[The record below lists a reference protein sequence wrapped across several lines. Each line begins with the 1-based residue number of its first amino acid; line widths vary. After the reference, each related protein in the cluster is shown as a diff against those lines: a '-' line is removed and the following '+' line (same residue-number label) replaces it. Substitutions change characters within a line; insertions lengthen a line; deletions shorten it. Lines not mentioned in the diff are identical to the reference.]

1 MASPLLRIGQVAR
14 RAGVSA
20 DTIRYYE
27 RLGVLPKPQRSPA
40 GYREYPE
47 NAVNRITL
55 VRNAARFGFT
65 LTEIRG
71 FLRVREAGGKPCHQ
85 VRQSAQTILD
95 GVDRQIAEL
104 TATRETMRETLLKWD
119 AQLART
125 PAKRH
130 ARLLERLPPDH
141 QTPVAQRFSAAKKR
155 LAGLKPC
162 ATSSSAPTNRIR

>member
-1 MASPLLRIGQVAR
+1 MASPVLRIGQVAR

-125 PAKRH
+125 PATRN
-130 ARLLERLPPDH
+130 ARLLERLPSDH

-155 LAGLKPC
+155 LAMRK
-162 ATSSSAPTNRIR
+162 A